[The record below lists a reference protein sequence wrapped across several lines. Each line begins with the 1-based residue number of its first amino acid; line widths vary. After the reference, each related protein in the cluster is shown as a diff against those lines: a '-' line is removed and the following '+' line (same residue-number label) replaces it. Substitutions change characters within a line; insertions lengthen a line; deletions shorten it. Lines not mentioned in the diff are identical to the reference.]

1 MKKIFFTILLLLLVI
16 ITTLIKNSTKKID
29 QQIYNTKVNISLLK
43 DKYELSL
50 LDYNYLTSPEK
61 LINYQKLY
69 FENELEEFD
78 LKKINK
84 IKVRKDDFVFEKII
98 KGLND

>member
-1 MKKIFFTILLLLLVI
+1 MKNFFYGFLLITLIIL
-16 ITTLIKNSTKKID
+16 TTLIKNSTKKID